1 MRLMLG
7 TVDNPSLLVD
17 IEQEYSP
24 THFEFWVVNGAWKGT
39 YTNGHVTVWHPYEPW
54 SELDNTEILCD
65 NQDRLRSVPHYEY
78 QEVFNNFD
86 NPNYVAPKADKY
98 FVPSWWE
105 DDIPF

>member
-7 TVDNPSLLVD
+7 TVDKPSLLVD

-39 YTNGHVTVWHPYEPW
+39 YTNGYVTVWHPWEPW
-54 SELDNTEILCD
+54 SELDKTEILSD
-65 NQDRLRSVPHYEY
+65 NQDRLRGHY

-86 NPNYVAPKADKY
+86 NPDYVAPKPKTVALPAD
-98 FVPSWWE
+98 WD